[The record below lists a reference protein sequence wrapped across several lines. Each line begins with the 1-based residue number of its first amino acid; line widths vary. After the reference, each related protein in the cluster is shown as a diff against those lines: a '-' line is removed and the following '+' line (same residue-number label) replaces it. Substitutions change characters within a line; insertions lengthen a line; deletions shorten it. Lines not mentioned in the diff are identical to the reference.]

1 MKFRIN
7 YILFR
12 QFNNLLLIALIG
24 FIFVLLI
31 KYNNYSINKKHEEF
45 SRIINNIYLKKT

>member
-1 MKFRIN
+1 MKFRARYN
-7 YILFR
+7 LFR

-31 KYNNYSINKKHEEF
+31 KYNNYSINKKHEELAK
-45 SRIINNIYLKKT
+45 IINNTY